1 MTLAPVIG
9 LLRFLFG
16 VLEHFY
22 HNNGLM
28 LAAAIAYYTLLSI
41 IPALALILLLLSSLI
56 DQAYLLENLRHYLTL
71 IAPNAADMLM
81 AQVEKAINLPE
92 LFGGIGVVTLILFSG
107 TAFRMVDNAL
117 QVIFSHRKNISHRN
131 SLVSLVL
138 PYLYVFA
145 LALAIALFIS
155 ADTAYA
161 IIKNTT
167 LLKNL
172 TLPSNTDLLV
182 NSIVGITGIALL
194 LMSFYSIMPVGKTP
208 LKHAAI
214 GGISAAL
221 LWEVT
226 RQLLS
231 LWYNNISNVN
241 MIYGTFATVVILLLI
256 IEAGAII
263 VLLGAQVIADYETR
277 PQKE

>member
-1 MTLAPVIG
+1 M
-9 LLRFLFG
+9 
-16 VLEHFY
+16 
-22 HNNGLM
+22 
-28 LAAAIAYYTLLSI
+28 
-41 IPALALILLLLSSLI
+41 
-56 DQAYLLENLRHYLTL
+56 
-71 IAPNAADMLM
+71 
-81 AQVEKAINLPE
+81 
-92 LFGGIGVVTLILFSG
+92 
-107 TAFRMVDNAL
+107 
-117 QVIFSHRKNISHRN
+117 
-131 SLVSLVL
+131 L